1 MVMGG
6 AVPVSLLAFVMGTV
20 SSALG
25 TGEYSA
31 GAGRSAVAA
40 IAGLSDQ
47 RPDSFQTRLG
57 NARAQVG
64 SGRFKEA
71 IPLLKALLAE
81 DPESAEAHMLLGVA
95 LRSLAVPEFLGDAQ
109 AELRQALMLDPGL
122 HWARFAL
129 ARIYMDLGRD
139 TRALQELEAG
149 LKGVP
154 NQPLF
159 LSFLGEVYRRLG
171 QPERSLKL
179 SGEALTRE
187 PNLSILWLHRA
198 LAWRD
203 LGEPER
209 AVKELEAGLQAE
221 PVLPEMLRTLGVLY
235 LQREEADQAIRIL
248 QKAVAL
254 DPSSAEGHLQLARA
268 HLQRQQPDEALRQLI
283 HALPAGRPILS
294 SPYFQNLEADVHFVK
309 GEAYWMKGLK
319 EAALKAYQRVVEI
332 DPEHRDA
339 RDRLARRY

>member
-1 MVMGG
+1 MGCAG
-6 AVPVSLLAFVMGTV
+6 GTVPVSLLALVMGMV
-20 SSALG
+20 STALAAA
-25 TGEYSA
+25 EYSP
-31 GAGRSAVAA
+31 GAGPFAA
-40 IAGLSDQ
+40 TAGLSDQ
-47 RPDSFQTRLG
+47 RPDSFQARLG
-57 NARAQVG
+57 AAREQVG
-64 SGRFKEA
+64 SGRFQEA
-71 IPLLKALLAE
+71 VPLLKALLGE

-95 LRSLAVPEFLGDAQ
+95 LRSLAAPEHLGDAQ

-139 TRALQELEAG
+139 TRALQELEVC

-171 QPERSLKL
+171 QPERSLKFNQ
-179 SGEALTRE
+179 EALTRE
-187 PNLSILWLHRA
+187 PNLSILRLHRA

-209 AVKELEAGLQAE
+209 AVDELEAGLRAE
-221 PVLPEMLRTLGVLY
+221 PVLPEMLRMLGVLY
-235 LQREEADQAIRIL
+235 LHRKEADQAIRIL
-248 QKAVAL
+248 QKAAAL

-268 HLQRQQPDEALRQLI
+268 YLQRQQPDEALRQLV

-309 GEAYWMKGLK
+309 GEAYWMKGQK
-319 EAALKAYQRVVEI
+319 EAALKAYQRVIEI
-332 DPEHRDA
+332 DPDHREA